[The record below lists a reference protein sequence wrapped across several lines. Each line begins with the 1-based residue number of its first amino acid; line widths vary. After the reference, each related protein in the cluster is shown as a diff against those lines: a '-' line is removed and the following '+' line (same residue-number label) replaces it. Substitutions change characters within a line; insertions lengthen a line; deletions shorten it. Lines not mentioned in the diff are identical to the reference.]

1 MMLIRQPLKMKNGCE
16 LSQNRIQTK
25 LQPLL
30 QLNEAK
36 WLGQNDVS
44 RKFEPSLYQNSITF
58 HGNSKYGITKCY
70 GLFVCEKPLE
80 NVKSPGRQW
89 VKSPE
94 IS

>member
-1 MMLIRQPLKMKNGCE
+1 MENGCE

-25 LQPLL
+25 LEPLF

-44 RKFEPSLYQNSITF
+44 RKLEPSLYQNSTTF
-58 HGNSKYGITKCY
+58 HGNSKYGITKSY
-70 GLFVCEKPLE
+70 GLFVCGKSLE
-80 NVKSPGRQW
+80 NVKSPWHQW